1 MPGIVKGVVNP
12 NVLNAFTA
20 LHWEYAQFLE
30 ETPEPWSDLILEEVP
45 ASPMLSDQFFIDLTT
60 GGFRPWNGDRQMRD
74 TMQDSF
80 TVNKRAFEDSM
91 KIPKLLAMNGVYQAM
106 ARSEAQRFAS
116 NLFTFRDDM
125 ANNMLRNGSSA
136 TLGKCWDGGAF
147 FSATHPI
154 DTRGDL
160 TKVFSNK
167 IALSGF
173 TAPNWATVKAQLESV
188 PAPNGKPYRAMVTGI
203 IYPPAREPNIKA
215 VFGKEHL
222 TGGEH
227 PWPGN
232 VRELENVIE
241 RAVVLCDDTL
251 VDVEQLPSD
260 ILSAAVPHLRAGA
273 ILPLQD
279 VERQYI
285 LAVLEANGGNRTK
298 TAVDL
303 RIGAATLYRKLKAYG
318 VSVSQ

>member
-222 TGGEH
+222 TGGESNEYFNDIDTASRRKAIELADL
-227 PWPGN
+227 PN
-232 VRELENVIE
+232 VVYIVLSVAGRAKPLPYVQTPMNTMTLGEESEECGKTGYVSELADFYASCGYANPRLI
-241 RAVVLCDDTL
+241 AAW
-251 VDVEQLPSD
+251 D
-260 ILSAAVPHLRAGA
+260 I
-273 ILPLQD
+273 
-279 VERQYI
+279 
-285 LAVLEANGGNRTK
+285 T
-298 TAVDL
+298 
-303 RIGAATLYRKLKAYG
+303 
-318 VSVSQ
+318 